1 MTARIDLYWSFRS
14 PYCYLLG
21 VQLRRALEGSDA
33 EIMLRPV

>member
-21 VQLRRALEGSDA
+21 VQLRVVS
-33 EIMLRPV
+33 VNVV